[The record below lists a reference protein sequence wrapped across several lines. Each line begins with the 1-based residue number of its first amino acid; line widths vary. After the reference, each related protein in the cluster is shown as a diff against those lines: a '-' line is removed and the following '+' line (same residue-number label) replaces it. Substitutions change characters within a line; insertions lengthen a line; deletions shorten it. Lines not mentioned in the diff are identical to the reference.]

1 MHKNGKFIPLLALGF
16 TFFLSGCD
24 YFADKHLVEEM
35 KEQQKEQE
43 TKINLL
49 EKQQKEQEAKINLL
63 EKQQATIINTTKK
76 VTEVVGRVERKQRL
90 FDYTELDPS
99 QTHYFIINNG
109 NIGLAGRILS
119 IEPIDNGS
127 VIHLDLVNLLS
138 IPVSNLAFN
147 MTWGTKKPSEAK
159 DLPRWKQLLLNTKMD
174 STIELL
180 PGAWTN
186 VTLTLKGV
194 SPNNLKYL
202 KIGIDMEN
210 VIFDSIQPINDT
222 KKGNDSNLLIVFYV
236 QIMPD
241 DFVMQLHRF

>member
-1 MHKNGKFIPLLALGF
+1 

-24 YFADKHLVEEM
+24 YFADKHLVEEL
-35 KEQQKEQE
+35 KKQQKEQE

-63 EKQQATIINTTKK
+63 EKQQTTVINTTQK
-76 VTEVVGRVERKQRL
+76 VAEVVGRVERKQRL

-99 QTHYFIINNG
+99 QTRYFIINNG

-119 IEPIDNGS
+119 IEPIDDGS

-180 PGAWTN
+180 PGTWTN

-202 KIGIDMEN
+202 KIGINMEN

-222 KKGNDSNLLIVFYV
+222 KKK
-236 QIMPD
+236 PKK
-241 DFVMQLHRF
+241 

>member
-1 MHKNGKFIPLLALGF
+1 MLALGF

-24 YFADKHLVEEM
+24 YFADKHLVEEL
-35 KEQQKEQE
+35 KKQQKEQE

-63 EKQQATIINTTKK
+63 EKQQATVINTTQK
-76 VTEVVGRVERKQRL
+76 VAEVVGRIERKQRL

-99 QTHYFIINNG
+99 QTRYFIINNG

-119 IEPIDNGS
+119 IEPIDDGS

-180 PGAWTN
+180 PGTWTN

-202 KIGIDMEN
+202 KIGINMEN

-222 KKGNDSNLLIVFYV
+222 KKK
-236 QIMPD
+236 PKK
-241 DFVMQLHRF
+241 

>member
-1 MHKNGKFIPLLALGF
+1 MNNNGKFVPLLILGF
-16 TFFLSGCD
+16 TFLLSGCD
-24 YFADKHLVEEM
+24 YFADKHLVEEL
-35 KEQQKEQE
+35 K
-43 TKINLL
+43 
-49 EKQQKEQEAKINLL
+49 KQQKEQEAKIDLL
-63 EKQQATIINTTKK
+63 EKQQTTLIQATQK
-76 VTEVVGRVERKQRL
+76 VAEVVGRIERKQRL

-119 IEPIDNGS
+119 IEPIDDGS

-138 IPVSNLAFN
+138 VPVSNLAFN

-159 DLPRWKQLLLNTKMD
+159 DLPRWRQLLLNTKMD

-202 KIGIDMEN
+202 KIGINMKN
-210 VIFDSIQPINDT
+210 VIFESIQPIKDT
-222 KKGNDSNLLIVFYV
+222 KKK
-236 QIMPD
+236 QKK
-241 DFVMQLHRF
+241 

>member
-24 YFADKHLVEEM
+24 YFADKHLVEEL
-35 KEQQKEQE
+35 KKQQKEQE

-63 EKQQATIINTTKK
+63 EKQQTTIINTTQK
-76 VTEVVGRVERKQRL
+76 VAEVVGRVERKQRL

-99 QTHYFIINNG
+99 QTRYFIINNG

-119 IEPIDNGS
+119 IEPIDDGS

-174 STIELL
+174 STIEFL
-180 PGAWTN
+180 PGTWTN

-202 KIGIDMEN
+202 KIGINMEN

-222 KKGNDSNLLIVFYV
+222 KKK
-236 QIMPD
+236 PKK
-241 DFVMQLHRF
+241 

>member
-24 YFADKHLVEEM
+24 YFADKHLVEEL
-35 KEQQKEQE
+35 KKQQKEQE

-99 QTHYFIINNG
+99 QTRYFIINNG

-119 IEPIDNGS
+119 IEPIDDGS

-180 PGAWTN
+180 PGTWTN

-202 KIGIDMEN
+202 KIGINMEN

-222 KKGNDSNLLIVFYV
+222 KKK
-236 QIMPD
+236 PKK
-241 DFVMQLHRF
+241 

>member
-24 YFADKHLVEEM
+24 YFADKHLVEEL
-35 KEQQKEQE
+35 KKQQKEQE

-63 EKQQATIINTTKK
+63 EKQQDIVINTTQK
-76 VTEVVGRVERKQRL
+76 VAEVVGRVERKQRL
-90 FDYTELDPS
+90 FDYTELDRS
-99 QTHYFIINNG
+99 QTRYFIINNG

-119 IEPIDNGS
+119 IEPIDDGS

-180 PGAWTN
+180 PGTWTN

-202 KIGIDMEN
+202 KIGINMEN

-222 KKGNDSNLLIVFYV
+222 KKK
-236 QIMPD
+236 PKK
-241 DFVMQLHRF
+241 

>member
-24 YFADKHLVEEM
+24 YFADKHLVEDL
-35 KEQQKEQE
+35 KKQQKEQE

-63 EKQQATIINTTKK
+63 EKQQATVINTTQK
-76 VTEVVGRVERKQRL
+76 VAEVVGRVERKQRL

-159 DLPRWKQLLLNTKMD
+159 DLPRWRQLLLNTKMD

-202 KIGIDMEN
+202 KIGINMEN

-222 KKGNDSNLLIVFYV
+222 KKKPKKIIAIDTIILEKESTYS
-236 QIMPD
+236 
-241 DFVMQLHRF
+241 

>member
-24 YFADKHLVEEM
+24 YFADKHLVEEL
-35 KEQQKEQE
+35 KKQQKEQE

-63 EKQQATIINTTKK
+63 EKQQTTIINTTQK
-76 VTEVVGRVERKQRL
+76 VAEVVGRVERKQRL

-99 QTHYFIINNG
+99 QTRYFIINNG

-119 IEPIDNGS
+119 IEPIDDGS

-174 STIELL
+174 STIEIL
-180 PGAWTN
+180 PGTWTN

-202 KIGIDMEN
+202 KIGINMEN

-222 KKGNDSNLLIVFYV
+222 KKK
-236 QIMPD
+236 PKK
-241 DFVMQLHRF
+241 

>member
-1 MHKNGKFIPLLALGF
+1 MRKNGKFIPLLALGF

-24 YFADKHLVEEM
+24 YFADKHLVEEL
-35 KEQQKEQE
+35 KKQQKEQE

-63 EKQQATIINTTKK
+63 EKQQTTVINTTQK
-76 VTEVVGRVERKQRL
+76 VAEVVGRVERKQRL

-99 QTHYFIINNG
+99 QTRYFIINNG

-119 IEPIDNGS
+119 IEPIDDGS

-180 PGAWTN
+180 PGTWTN

-202 KIGIDMEN
+202 KIGINMEN

-222 KKGNDSNLLIVFYV
+222 KKK
-236 QIMPD
+236 PKK
-241 DFVMQLHRF
+241 

>member
-24 YFADKHLVEEM
+24 YFADKHLVEEL
-35 KEQQKEQE
+35 KKQQKEQE

-63 EKQQATIINTTKK
+63 EKQQTTIINTTQK
-76 VTEVVGRVERKQRL
+76 VAEVVGRVERKQRL

-99 QTHYFIINNG
+99 QTRYFIINNG

-119 IEPIDNGS
+119 IEPIDDGS

-180 PGAWTN
+180 PGTWTN

-202 KIGIDMEN
+202 KIGINMEN

-222 KKGNDSNLLIVFYV
+222 KKKPKK
-236 QIMPD
+236 Q
-241 DFVMQLHRF
+241 

>member
-1 MHKNGKFIPLLALGF
+1 
-16 TFFLSGCD
+16 
-24 YFADKHLVEEM
+24 ADKHLVEEL
-35 KEQQKEQE
+35 KKQQKEQE

-63 EKQQATIINTTKK
+63 EKQQDIVINTTQK
-76 VTEVVGRVERKQRL
+76 VAEVVGRVERKQRL

-99 QTHYFIINNG
+99 QTRYFIINNG

-119 IEPIDNGS
+119 IEPIDDGS

-180 PGAWTN
+180 PGTWTN

-202 KIGIDMEN
+202 KIGINMEN

-222 KKGNDSNLLIVFYV
+222 KKK
-236 QIMPD
+236 PKK
-241 DFVMQLHRF
+241 

>member
-24 YFADKHLVEEM
+24 YFADKHLVEEL
-35 KEQQKEQE
+35 KKQQKEQE

-63 EKQQATIINTTKK
+63 EKQQTTVINTTQK
-76 VTEVVGRVERKQRL
+76 VAEVVGRVERKQRL

-99 QTHYFIINNG
+99 QTRYFIINNG

-119 IEPIDNGS
+119 IEPIDDGS

-180 PGAWTN
+180 PGTWTN

-202 KIGIDMEN
+202 KIGINMEN
-210 VIFDSIQPINDT
+210 VIFDSIKPINDT
-222 KKGNDSNLLIVFYV
+222 KKK
-236 QIMPD
+236 PKK
-241 DFVMQLHRF
+241 

>member
-1 MHKNGKFIPLLALGF
+1 MGF

-24 YFADKHLVEEM
+24 YFADKHLVEEL
-35 KEQQKEQE
+35 KKQQKEQE

-63 EKQQATIINTTKK
+63 EKQQTTVINTTQK
-76 VTEVVGRVERKQRL
+76 VAEVVGRVERKQRL

-99 QTHYFIINNG
+99 QTRYFIINNG

-119 IEPIDNGS
+119 IEPIDDGS

-180 PGAWTN
+180 PGTWTN

-202 KIGIDMEN
+202 KIGINMEN

-222 KKGNDSNLLIVFYV
+222 KKK
-236 QIMPD
+236 PKK
-241 DFVMQLHRF
+241 

>member
-49 EKQQKEQEAKINLL
+49 EKLQKEQEAKINLL

-222 KKGNDSNLLIVFYV
+222 KRSQKIIAIDTIILEKEITHS
-236 QIMPD
+236 
-241 DFVMQLHRF
+241 

>member
-24 YFADKHLVEEM
+24 YFADKHLVEEL
-35 KEQQKEQE
+35 KKQQKEQE

-63 EKQQATIINTTKK
+63 EKQEATVINTTQN
-76 VTEVVGRVERKQRL
+76 VAEVVGRIERKQRL

-99 QTHYFIINNG
+99 QTRYFIINNG

-119 IEPIDNGS
+119 IEPIDDGS

-180 PGAWTN
+180 PGTWTN

-202 KIGIDMEN
+202 KIGINMEN

-222 KKGNDSNLLIVFYV
+222 KKK
-236 QIMPD
+236 PKK
-241 DFVMQLHRF
+241 

>member
-24 YFADKHLVEEM
+24 YFADKHLVEEL
-35 KEQQKEQE
+35 KKQQKEQE

-49 EKQQKEQEAKINLL
+49 EKQQKEQEAKMNLL
-63 EKQQATIINTTKK
+63 EKQQATVINTTQK
-76 VTEVVGRVERKQRL
+76 VAEVVGRVERKQRL

-159 DLPRWKQLLLNTKMD
+159 DLPRWRQLLLNTKMD

-202 KIGIDMEN
+202 KIGINMEN

-222 KKGNDSNLLIVFYV
+222 KRSQKIIAIDTIILEKESTYS
-236 QIMPD
+236 
-241 DFVMQLHRF
+241 

>member
-24 YFADKHLVEEM
+24 YFADKHLVEEL
-35 KEQQKEQE
+35 KKQQKEQE

-63 EKQQATIINTTKK
+63 EKQQTTIINTTQK
-76 VTEVVGRVERKQRL
+76 VAEVVGRVERKQRL

-99 QTHYFIINNG
+99 QTRYFIINNG

-119 IEPIDNGS
+119 IEPIDDGS

-180 PGAWTN
+180 PGTWTN

-202 KIGIDMEN
+202 KIGINMKN

-222 KKGNDSNLLIVFYV
+222 KKKPKKIIAIDTTILEKESTY
-236 QIMPD
+236 P
-241 DFVMQLHRF
+241 

>member
-24 YFADKHLVEEM
+24 YFADKHLVEEL
-35 KEQQKEQE
+35 KKQQKEQE

-49 EKQQKEQEAKINLL
+49 EKQQEEQEAKINLL
-63 EKQQATIINTTKK
+63 EKQQATVINTTQK
-76 VTEVVGRVERKQRL
+76 VAEVVGRIERKQRL

-99 QTHYFIINNG
+99 QTRYFIINNG

-119 IEPIDNGS
+119 IEPIDDGS

-180 PGAWTN
+180 PGTWTN

-202 KIGIDMEN
+202 KIGINMEN

-222 KKGNDSNLLIVFYV
+222 KKK
-236 QIMPD
+236 PKK
-241 DFVMQLHRF
+241 

>member
-1 MHKNGKFIPLLALGF
+1 MLALGF

-24 YFADKHLVEEM
+24 YFADKHLVEEL
-35 KEQQKEQE
+35 KKQQKEQE

-63 EKQQATIINTTKK
+63 EKQQATVINTTQK
-76 VTEVVGRVERKQRL
+76 VAEVVGRIERKQRL

-99 QTHYFIINNG
+99 QTRYFIINNG

-119 IEPIDNGS
+119 IEPIDDGS

-180 PGAWTN
+180 PGTWTN

-202 KIGIDMEN
+202 KIGINMEN
-210 VIFDSIQPINDT
+210 IIFDSIQPINDT
-222 KKGNDSNLLIVFYV
+222 KKK
-236 QIMPD
+236 PKK
-241 DFVMQLHRF
+241 

>member
-1 MHKNGKFIPLLALGF
+1 MQKNGKFIPLLALGF

-24 YFADKHLVEEM
+24 YFADKHLVEEL
-35 KEQQKEQE
+35 KKQQKEQE

-63 EKQQATIINTTKK
+63 EKQQTTIINTTQK
-76 VTEVVGRVERKQRL
+76 VAEVVGRVERKQRL

-99 QTHYFIINNG
+99 QTRYFIINNG

-119 IEPIDNGS
+119 IEPIDDGS

-180 PGAWTN
+180 PGTWTN

-202 KIGIDMEN
+202 KIGINMEN

-222 KKGNDSNLLIVFYV
+222 KKK
-236 QIMPD
+236 PKK
-241 DFVMQLHRF
+241 

>member
-24 YFADKHLVEEM
+24 YFADKHLVEEL
-35 KEQQKEQE
+35 KKQQKEQE

-63 EKQQATIINTTKK
+63 EKQQVTVINTTQK
-76 VTEVVGRVERKQRL
+76 VAEVVGRVERKQRL

-99 QTHYFIINNG
+99 QTRYFIINNG

-119 IEPIDNGS
+119 IEPIDDGS

-180 PGAWTN
+180 PGTWTN

-202 KIGIDMEN
+202 KIGINMEN

-222 KKGNDSNLLIVFYV
+222 KKKPKKIIAIDTTILEKESTY
-236 QIMPD
+236 P
-241 DFVMQLHRF
+241 

>member
-24 YFADKHLVEEM
+24 YFADKHLVEEL
-35 KEQQKEQE
+35 KKQQKEQE

-49 EKQQKEQEAKINLL
+49 EKQQKEQEAKINFL
-63 EKQQATIINTTKK
+63 EKQQATVINTTQK
-76 VTEVVGRVERKQRL
+76 VAEVVGRVERKQRL

-99 QTHYFIINNG
+99 QTRYFIINNG

-119 IEPIDNGS
+119 IEPIDDGS

-180 PGAWTN
+180 PGTWTN

-202 KIGIDMEN
+202 KIGINMEN

-222 KKGNDSNLLIVFYV
+222 KKKPKKIIAIDTTILEKESTY
-236 QIMPD
+236 P
-241 DFVMQLHRF
+241 

>member
-24 YFADKHLVEEM
+24 YFADKHLVEEL
-35 KEQQKEQE
+35 KKQQKEQE

-63 EKQQATIINTTKK
+63 EKQQATVINTTQK
-76 VTEVVGRVERKQRL
+76 VAEVVGRIERKQRL

-99 QTHYFIINNG
+99 QTRYFIINNG

-119 IEPIDNGS
+119 IEPIDDGS

-180 PGAWTN
+180 PGTWTN

-202 KIGIDMEN
+202 KIGINME
-210 VIFDSIQPINDT
+210 
-222 KKGNDSNLLIVFYV
+222 
-236 QIMPD
+236 
-241 DFVMQLHRF
+241 

>member
-24 YFADKHLVEEM
+24 YFADKHLVEEL
-35 KEQQKEQE
+35 KKQQKEQE

-49 EKQQKEQEAKINLL
+49 GKQQKEQEAKINLL
-63 EKQQATIINTTKK
+63 EKQQTTVINTTQK
-76 VTEVVGRVERKQRL
+76 VAEVVGRVERKQRL

-99 QTHYFIINNG
+99 QTRYFIINNG

-119 IEPIDNGS
+119 IEPIDDGS

-180 PGAWTN
+180 PGTWTN

-202 KIGIDMEN
+202 KIGINMEN

-222 KKGNDSNLLIVFYV
+222 KKK
-236 QIMPD
+236 PKK
-241 DFVMQLHRF
+241 

>member
-1 MHKNGKFIPLLALGF
+1 MGF

-24 YFADKHLVEEM
+24 YFADKHLVEEL
-35 KEQQKEQE
+35 KKQQKEQE

-63 EKQQATIINTTKK
+63 EKQQTTVINTTQK
-76 VTEVVGRVERKQRL
+76 VAEVVGRVERKQRL

-99 QTHYFIINNG
+99 QTRYFIINNG

-119 IEPIDNGS
+119 IEPIDDGS

-180 PGAWTN
+180 PGTWTN

-202 KIGIDMEN
+202 KIGINMEN

-222 KKGNDSNLLIVFYV
+222 KKKPKKIIAIDTTILEKESTY
-236 QIMPD
+236 P
-241 DFVMQLHRF
+241 

>member
-63 EKQQATIINTTKK
+63 EKQQAMIINTTKK

-159 DLPRWKQLLLNTKMD
+159 DLPHWKQLLLNTKMD

-222 KKGNDSNLLIVFYV
+222 KKKPKKIIAIDTIILEKEITHS
-236 QIMPD
+236 
-241 DFVMQLHRF
+241 

>member
-24 YFADKHLVEEM
+24 YFADKHLVEEL
-35 KEQQKEQE
+35 KKQQKEQE

-49 EKQQKEQEAKINLL
+49 EKQQKEQEAKMNLL
-63 EKQQATIINTTKK
+63 EKQQATVINTTQKIA
-76 VTEVVGRVERKQRL
+76 EVVGRVERKQRL

-159 DLPRWKQLLLNTKMD
+159 DLPRWRQLLLNTKMD

-202 KIGIDMEN
+202 KIGINMEN

-222 KKGNDSNLLIVFYV
+222 KKKPKKIIAIDTIILEKESTYS
-236 QIMPD
+236 
-241 DFVMQLHRF
+241 

>member
-24 YFADKHLVEEM
+24 YFADKHLVEEL
-35 KEQQKEQE
+35 KKQQKEQE

-63 EKQQATIINTTKK
+63 EKQQTTVINTTQK
-76 VTEVVGRVERKQRL
+76 VAEVVGRVERKQRL

-99 QTHYFIINNG
+99 QTRYFIINNG

-119 IEPIDNGS
+119 IEPIDDGS

-180 PGAWTN
+180 PGTWTN

-202 KIGIDMEN
+202 KIGINMEN
-210 VIFDSIQPINDT
+210 VIFDSIQPI
-222 KKGNDSNLLIVFYV
+222 
-236 QIMPD
+236 
-241 DFVMQLHRF
+241 

>member
-24 YFADKHLVEEM
+24 YFADKHLVEEL
-35 KEQQKEQE
+35 KKQQKEQE

-63 EKQQATIINTTKK
+63 EKQQTTVINTTQK
-76 VTEVVGRVERKQRL
+76 VAEVVGRVERKQRL

-99 QTHYFIINNG
+99 QTRYFIINNG

-119 IEPIDNGS
+119 IEPIDDGS

-138 IPVSNLAFN
+138 IPVSNLTFN

-180 PGAWTN
+180 PGTWTN

-202 KIGIDMEN
+202 KIGINMEN

-222 KKGNDSNLLIVFYV
+222 KKK
-236 QIMPD
+236 PKK
-241 DFVMQLHRF
+241 

>member
-24 YFADKHLVEEM
+24 YFADKHLVEEL
-35 KEQQKEQE
+35 KKQQKEQE

-63 EKQQATIINTTKK
+63 EKQQTTIINTTQK
-76 VTEVVGRVERKQRL
+76 VAEVVGRVERKQRL

-99 QTHYFIINNG
+99 QTRYFIINNG

-119 IEPIDNGS
+119 IEPIDDGS

-159 DLPRWKQLLLNTKMD
+159 DLPRWKKLLLNTKMD

-180 PGAWTN
+180 PGTWTN

-202 KIGIDMEN
+202 KIGINMEN

-222 KKGNDSNLLIVFYV
+222 KKK
-236 QIMPD
+236 PKK
-241 DFVMQLHRF
+241 

>member
-24 YFADKHLVEEM
+24 YFADKHLVEEL
-35 KEQQKEQE
+35 KKQQKEQE

-49 EKQQKEQEAKINLL
+49 EKEQEAKINLL
-63 EKQQATIINTTKK
+63 EKQQTTVINTTQK
-76 VTEVVGRVERKQRL
+76 VAEVVGRVERKQRL

-99 QTHYFIINNG
+99 QTRYFIINNG

-119 IEPIDNGS
+119 IEPIDDGS

-180 PGAWTN
+180 PGTWTN

-202 KIGIDMEN
+202 KIGINMEN

-222 KKGNDSNLLIVFYV
+222 KKK
-236 QIMPD
+236 PKK
-241 DFVMQLHRF
+241 

>member
-1 MHKNGKFIPLLALGF
+1 
-16 TFFLSGCD
+16 
-24 YFADKHLVEEM
+24 
-35 KEQQKEQE
+35 
-43 TKINLL
+43 
-49 EKQQKEQEAKINLL
+49 
-63 EKQQATIINTTKK
+63 
-76 VTEVVGRVERKQRL
+76 
-90 FDYTELDPS
+90 
-99 QTHYFIINNG
+99 FIINNG

-147 MTWGTKKPSEAK
+147 MTWGTKKPSEEK

-222 KKGNDSNLLIVFYV
+222 KKK
-236 QIMPD
+236 PKK
-241 DFVMQLHRF
+241 

>member
-1 MHKNGKFIPLLALGF
+1 GKFIPLLALGF

-24 YFADKHLVEEM
+24 YFADKHLVEEL
-35 KEQQKEQE
+35 KKQQKEQE

-63 EKQQATIINTTKK
+63 EKQQDIVINTTQK
-76 VTEVVGRVERKQRL
+76 VAEVVGRVERKQRL

-99 QTHYFIINNG
+99 QTRYFIINNG

-119 IEPIDNGS
+119 IEPIDDGS

-180 PGAWTN
+180 PGTWTN

-202 KIGIDMEN
+202 KIGINMEN

-222 KKGNDSNLLIVFYV
+222 KKK
-236 QIMPD
+236 PKK
-241 DFVMQLHRF
+241 

>member
-24 YFADKHLVEEM
+24 YFTDKHLVEEL
-35 KEQQKEQE
+35 KKQQKEQE

-63 EKQQATIINTTKK
+63 EKQQTTIINTTQK
-76 VTEVVGRVERKQRL
+76 VAEVVGRVERKQRL

-99 QTHYFIINNG
+99 QTRYFIINNG

-119 IEPIDNGS
+119 IEPIDDGS

-180 PGAWTN
+180 PGTWTN

-202 KIGIDMEN
+202 KIGINMEN

-222 KKGNDSNLLIVFYV
+222 KKK
-236 QIMPD
+236 PKK
-241 DFVMQLHRF
+241 

>member
-1 MHKNGKFIPLLALGF
+1 MFHF
-16 TFFLSGCD
+16 C
-24 YFADKHLVEEM
+24 ADKHLVEEL
-35 KEQQKEQE
+35 KKQQKEQE

-63 EKQQATIINTTKK
+63 EKQEATVINTTQK
-76 VTEVVGRVERKQRL
+76 VAEVVGRIERKQRL

-99 QTHYFIINNG
+99 QTRYFIINNG

-119 IEPIDNGS
+119 IEPIDDGS

-180 PGAWTN
+180 PGTWTN

-202 KIGIDMEN
+202 KIGINMEN

-222 KKGNDSNLLIVFYV
+222 KKK
-236 QIMPD
+236 PKK
-241 DFVMQLHRF
+241 

>member
-1 MHKNGKFIPLLALGF
+1 GKFIPLLALGF

-24 YFADKHLVEEM
+24 YFADKHLVEEL
-35 KEQQKEQE
+35 KKQQKEQE

-63 EKQQATIINTTKK
+63 EKQQTTVINTTQK
-76 VTEVVGRVERKQRL
+76 VAEVVGRVERKQRL

-99 QTHYFIINNG
+99 QTRYFIINNG

-119 IEPIDNGS
+119 IEPIDDGS

-180 PGAWTN
+180 PGTWTN

-194 SPNNLKYL
+194 SP
-202 KIGIDMEN
+202 
-210 VIFDSIQPINDT
+210 
-222 KKGNDSNLLIVFYV
+222 
-236 QIMPD
+236 
-241 DFVMQLHRF
+241 